1 MAKVTVFYLNSDQKS
16 SIELDKSF
24 FDVKM
29 NRALVHEAVIYQQA
43 KNRVAIAHTK
53 DRGEVT
59 GSGKKPWNQK
69 GTGRARHGSRRSPI
83 WVGGGVTFGPT
94 NERNFAVRMNKA
106 SRRQALGMVLT
117 DKVSHNLLIIVDS
130 LENVGSKTKEAVKT
144 FEQLPCSGKKT
155 LVVLDSPQIVLARAM
170 RNLPLIKAIPVQAI
184 NIVDL
189 LAKEFVVIDT
199 KTLQAFARLHK

>member
-1 MAKVTVFYLNSDQKS
+1 MAKVTVFHLNSDQKS
-16 SIELDKSF
+16 SVELDKNF
-24 FDVKM
+24 FDVKI
-29 NRALVHEAVIYQQA
+29 NKALIHEAVVYQQA

-53 DRGEVT
+53 DRGEVA

-83 WVGGGVTFGPT
+83 WVGGGITFGPT

-117 DKVSHNLLIIVDS
+117 DKVSQNLFIIIDS
-130 LENVGSKTKEAVKT
+130 FEHMGSKTKDAVKT
-144 FEQLPCSGKKT
+144 LEQLPCFGKKT
-155 LVVLDSPQIVLARAM
+155 LVVLDSSQAAIAKTM
-170 RNLPLIKAIPVQAI
+170 RNLPLIKTIPVQAI

-189 LAKEFVVIDT
+189 LSKEFVVMDT
-199 KTLQAFARLHK
+199 ATLQAFTHLHK

>member
-1 MAKVTVFYLNSDQKS
+1 MAKVTIFHLNSDQKGS
-16 SIELDKSF
+16 VELNKNF

-53 DRGEVT
+53 DRGEVAGT
-59 GSGKKPWNQK
+59 GKKPWNQK

-83 WVGGGVTFGPT
+83 WVGGGITFGPT

-117 DKVSHNLLIIVDS
+117 DKVSQNLFIVVDS
-130 LENVGSKTKEAVKT
+130 FENLGSKTKGAAKM

-155 LVVLDSPQIVLARAM
+155 LVVLDSPQVALAKAL
-170 RNLPLIKAIPVQAI
+170 RNLPLIKTIPIQAI

-189 LAKEFVVIDT
+189 LSKEFVVMDT
-199 KTLQAFARLHK
+199 MTLQAFARLHK

>member
-1 MAKVTVFYLNSDQKS
+1 MAKVTVFHLNSDQKS

-53 DRGEVT
+53 DRGEVA

>member
-1 MAKVTVFYLNSDQKS
+1 MAKVTVFHLNSDQKS

>member
-1 MAKVTVFYLNSDQKS
+1 MAKVTIFHINSDQKGTM
-16 SIELDKSF
+16 ELDRNF

-43 KNRVAIAHTK
+43 KYRAPIANTK
-53 DRGEVT
+53 DRGEVA

-83 WVGGGVTFGPT
+83 WVGGGITFGPT
-94 NERNFAVRMNKA
+94 KERNFSVRMNKVA
-106 SRRQALGMVLT
+106 RRRALGMVLT
-117 DKVSHNLLIIVDS
+117 DKVSQNLFVVVDS
-130 LENVGSKTKEAVKT
+130 LENAGTKTKEMANILG
-144 FEQLPCSGKKT
+144 QLPCAGKKT
-155 LVVLDSPQIVLARAM
+155 LVVLDTPQTTLAKAM
-170 RNLPLIKAIPVQAI
+170 RNLPLVETIPVNAL

-199 KTLQAFARLHK
+199 NTLQAFTRLYK